1 MPNVKVNTV
10 LGPISPDDMGVTLV
24 HEHILYGYPGWDGD
38 QSVAPYD
45 HDALV
50 KNAVDVLRNLK
61 DEFGLKT
68 YLDATAVDGAR
79 RVDVLKEVSEKSE
92 VNIICSTGYYY
103 EGEGSPTYWKFR
115 ASLGDVS
122 GELHELFLKE
132 VSDGIMKTGVKAGV
146 IKVGSGKGAI
156 TDYEKMM
163 FTTAARVS
171 KETGVPIITHT
182 QEGTMG
188 PQQAEFLLAQGVNP
202 KRIQIG
208 HMSDNVDLAYQ
219 KAVFNQGVFVAWD
232 RMGLQGLVGCPM
244 DESRYPVMIDLIKQG
259 YANQLMISHDYII
272 TWLGRPLNLPEA
284 VLPLV
289 ANWHPTH
296 LFKNIIPALK
306 KGGVTDEQIKTII
319 VDNPRNLFAG

>member
-1 MPNVKVNTV
+1 MSNVKVNTV
-10 LGPISPDDMGVTLV
+10 LGPISPDDMGITLV

-45 HDALV
+45 RDALV
-50 KNAVDVLRNLK
+50 KNGVDTLVNLR
-61 DEFGLKT
+61 DEYGLKT
-68 YLDATAVDGAR
+68 YVDATAVDGSR

-115 ASLGDVS
+115 GSLGDIS
-122 GELHELFLKE
+122 GELYELFMKE
-132 VSDGIMKTGVKAGV
+132 VSEGVMDTGIKPGV
-146 IKVGSGKGAI
+146 IKVGSSKGVI
-156 TDYEKMM
+156 TDYEKLM
-163 FTTAARVS
+163 FSTAAKVA
-171 KETGVPIITHT
+171 KEAGVPIITHT

-188 PQQAEFLLAQGVNP
+188 PEQAEFLLAQGMNP
-202 KRIQIG
+202 KRVQIG
-208 HMSDNVDLAYQ
+208 HMSDNVDLDYQ
-219 KAVFNQGVFVAWD
+219 KAVFDQGVFVAWD

-244 DESRYPVMIDLIKQG
+244 DEQRYPAMIELIKQG
-259 YANQLMISHDYII
+259 YGDQLVISHDFII

-284 VLPLV
+284 ALPMI

-306 KGGVTDEQIKTII
+306 EGGVTDEQIQKII